1 MCVNIK
7 NVVLGD
13 GITKVCLPIIA
24 TTKEDILNEAR
35 SMVPLTADI
44 IEWRADFFEQVMN
57 QDKVLEVLEELTDIL
72 EDKPVL
78 FTFRTKAEGGE
89 KYIDV
94 LYYKLLLGAVIRQGK
109 AAAVDV
115 ELFIGD
121 GVLEDIVAKA
131 KECDCVVIASNH
143 DFDKTPDKTEIINRL
158 LTMKDKG
165 AHISKIAVMPRCP
178 EDVLTLLHATVDAKK
193 MREDITLITMSM
205 GQLGVISRLGGGIFG
220 SAMTFGAKTKEL
232 ASAPGQVEVNELKGI
247 LSVVEQY

>member
-1 MCVNIK
+1 MSVKIK

-35 SMVPLTADI
+35 DI
-44 IEWRADFFEQVMN
+44 VKLPVDIVEWRADFFEHVMN
-57 QDKVLEVLEELTDIL
+57 LDKVLEVLDELSDIL
-72 EDKPVL
+72 DNKPVL

-94 LYYKLLLGAVIRQGK
+94 LYYKLLLGAVIKQGK

-115 ELFIGD
+115 ELFMGD

-131 KECDCVVIASNH
+131 EEYDCIVIASNH
-143 DFDKTPDKTEIINRL
+143 DFDKTPDKSELIARL
-158 LTMKDKG
+158 LSMKDKG
-165 AHISKIAVMPRCP
+165 AHISKIAVMPKCP
-178 EDVLTLLHATVDAKK
+178 EDVLTLLQATSDTKK
-193 MREDITLITMSM
+193 AREDITLITMSM
-205 GQLGVISRLGGGIFG
+205 GQLGVISRLAGGTFG

-232 ASAPGQVEVNELKGI
+232 ASAPGQIEVNELKNI
-247 LSVVEQY
+247 LSIVE